1 MERNVILFVTTAAFL
16 PRACVPAQRCVAITE
31 SHLLSIIDLWRL

>member
-16 PRACVPAQRCVAITE
+16 RVRAQRCVAITE
-31 SHLLSIIDLWRL
+31 SHLLSILDLWRL